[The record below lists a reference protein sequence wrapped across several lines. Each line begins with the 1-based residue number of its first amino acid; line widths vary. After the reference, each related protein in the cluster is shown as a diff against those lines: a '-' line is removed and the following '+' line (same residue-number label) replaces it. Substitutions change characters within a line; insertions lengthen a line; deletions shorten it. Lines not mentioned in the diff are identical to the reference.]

1 MPEEIKKL
9 SDTKLEVVGFII
21 DNEEYGV
28 DILVVKEI
36 KNVPEMTKV
45 PNMPEYVEGII
56 DLRGIVV
63 PIIDFRKKFKLS
75 TKDVDKD
82 TKVIIVMH
90 EDKLFGFMVD
100 KVTKTKILPSSAI
113 EPPPKMSKS
122 AQRGYILGVSKMG
135 DHLLMILDLEEFLK
149 LEEDKKASTQ
159 TQPTAQTN
167 SQTAPVVDDKHH
179 QIETQL
185 AGKINNLEN
194 YLRDSMNTL
203 KAIKPSIEQSAVFV
217 PEAQGQ
223 LSKVTQATELA
234 TNEMLDRL
242 DQMIGAQ
249 DEVGADIEVLGE
261 KIDGIISFSQQ
272 KTVMAECIQKVA
284 ESLAGKGK
292 KAEAKV
298 LFDQFCALWNSA
310 ADIFTDS
317 LAEELIQKKEALNN
331 FVMDMQTK
339 SYELMNS
346 LQFQDITTQQIQH
359 ANTILQQTYTE
370 LSKIIELFNMYKIAT
385 QEEMEDLK
393 KKSETRMHYDPA
405 AEFDRSTDRQVKIDD
420 LLMKHKMHGS

>member
-1 MPEEIKKL
+1 MPEEIKKVND
-9 SDTKLEVVGFII
+9 SKLEVVGFII
-21 DNEEYGV
+21 DDEEYGV

-36 KNVPEMTKV
+36 RNVPEMTKV
-45 PNMPEYVEGII
+45 PNMPAYVEGII

-63 PIIDFRKKFKLS
+63 PIIDFRKKFNLPK
-75 TKDVDKD
+75 KDQDKD

-90 EDKLFGFMVD
+90 EDKLYGFMVD
-100 KVTKTKILPSSAI
+100 KVTKTKTIPASTI

-122 AQRGYILGVSKMG
+122 AQRGYILGVSKMS
-135 DHLLMILDLEEFLK
+135 DHLLMLLDLEEFLK
-149 LEEDKKASTQ
+149 QDDEKAPVQTQ
-159 TQPTAQTN
+159 TVQVQH
-167 SQTAPVVDDKHH
+167 TAPVVDEKHR
-179 QIETQL
+179 QIEAQL
-185 AGKINNLEN
+185 AGKINSLEN
-194 YLRDSMNTL
+194 YLKDSMNTL

-242 DQMIGAQ
+242 DQMIVAQ
-249 DEVGADIEVLGE
+249 DEISSDIEGLGE
-261 KIDGIISFSQQ
+261 KLESVVAFIQQ
-272 KTVMAECIQKVA
+272 KTVMEECMIKVS
-284 ESLAGKGK
+284 ESLSGKGK
-292 KAEAKV
+292 KAESKV
-298 LFDQFCALWNSA
+298 LFDEFAALWNTHAVALTPDSA
-310 ADIFTDS
+310 DD
-317 LAEELIQKKEALNN
+317 LNNKKDAISN

-359 ANTILQQTYTE
+359 ANTILQQTYAE

-393 KKSETRMHYDPA
+393 KKSEMRMHYDPA
-405 AEFDRSTDRQVKIDD
+405 AEFDRSVDRQDKIDE
-420 LLMKHKMHGS
+420 LLNKHKMHGSM